1 MGKYSKFKGQLT
13 KVTQEPDYQSKVNFK
28 KDEIK
33 AELLKQEVGISIRT
47 LGMVYASAR
56 LEKKRLEA
64 LEKAQNLI
72 IAATE
77 QELIEMMESQD
88 FTSVKIDG
96 GMAISIKDDIYC
108 TVKDRPAFLSWIGE
122 NDMEDLLSVNYQT
135 MSAMAKG
142 RLIEGEPLP
151 TGIET
156 YFKQGITLRGANIS
170 DE

>member
-1 MGKYSKFKGQLT
+1 MGKYSHLKGQLT
-13 KVTQEPDYQSKVNFK
+13 KVIQEPDYQSKVNFK

-33 AELLKQEVGISIRT
+33 ADLLKQGVGISIRT

-56 LEKKRLEA
+56 IEKKRLEA
-64 LEKAQNLI
+64 EVKAQNLI
-72 IAATE
+72 IASME
-77 QELIEMMESQD
+77 QELIDMMESQD

-96 GMAISIKDDIYC
+96 GMGISIKDDIYC
-108 TVKDRPAFLSWIGE
+108 TVKDRQGFLGWIGE

-142 RLIEGEPLP
+142 RLISGEPLP